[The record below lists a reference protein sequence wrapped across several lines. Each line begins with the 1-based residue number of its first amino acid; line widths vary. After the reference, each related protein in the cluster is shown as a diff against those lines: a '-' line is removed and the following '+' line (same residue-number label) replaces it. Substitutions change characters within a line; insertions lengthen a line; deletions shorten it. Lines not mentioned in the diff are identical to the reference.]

1 MTVVRL
7 NAIKIDAVLTIVS
20 KLTAQ
25 GLQQHVDFDF
35 AYHPGWADN
44 SGWDNNFTNEIQH
57 VNFKFYKE
65 TLATWFAMQYSGLSD

>member
-35 AYHPGWADN
+35 AYHPGWA
-44 SGWDNNFTNEIQH
+44 SNFTNETQH
-57 VNFKFYKE
+57 VNFKFYNQA
-65 TLATWFAMQYSGLSD
+65 LATWFAMQYSGITE

>member
-7 NAIKIDAVLTIVS
+7 NRIKIDAVLAIVS
-20 KLTAQ
+20 KLNEQ

-35 AYHPGWADN
+35 AYHPGW
-44 SGWDNNFTNEIQH
+44 GNNLTYETQH

-65 TLATWFAMQYSGLSD
+65 TLATWFAMQYSGISG